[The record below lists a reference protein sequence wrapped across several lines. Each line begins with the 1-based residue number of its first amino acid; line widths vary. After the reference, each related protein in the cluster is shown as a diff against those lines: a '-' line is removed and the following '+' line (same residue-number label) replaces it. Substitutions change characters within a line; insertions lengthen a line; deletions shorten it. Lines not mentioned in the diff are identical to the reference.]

1 MPAYP
6 FRQVDVF
13 TSRPL
18 FGNPVAVVFGA
29 DGLSDEQ
36 MRTIARW
43 TNLSETTFFQQPSP
57 NSGADYRLRIFAPGG
72 ELPFAGHPT
81 IGSAHA
87 YIERGGARRD
97 PDFMRQECGAGVLAL
112 HTVGEGSESLVF
124 AETPEARFVHDFN
137 TSVEAISAAL
147 SASVA
152 TETPPASFDNGPVW
166 LFTPMQSSEAV
177 AALKPDMG
185 AVERLSRD
193 FSLTG
198 IAAFALISAHPEEAA
213 AVSKGHPDAP
223 GRIEGPA
230 VHIRCFAPAFG
241 VPEDPVTGSAN
252 AALPS
257 YMERFGLID
266 RTGREY
272 VATQGME
279 LGRNGRVHVRTD
291 GRRTEIGGQCV
302 TVIEGE
308 IRL

>member
-1 MPAYP
+1 MRTHP

-13 TSRPL
+13 TSRPF
-18 FGNPVAVVFGA
+18 FGNPVAVVFDA
-29 DGLSDEQ
+29 DDLSDEQ
-36 MRTIARW
+36 MLKIANW

-57 NSGADYRLRIFAPGG
+57 NSGADYRLRIWTPGG

-81 IGSAHA
+81 VGSAHA
-87 YIERGGARRD
+87 YIERGGARLD
-97 PDFMRQECGAGVLAL
+97 PEVMRQECGAGILEL
-112 HTVGEGSESLVF
+112 HSVAEGSESLVF
-124 AETPEARFVHDFN
+124 AETPEAKFVHDFS
-137 TSVEAISAAL
+137 TSVEAISATLGAP
-147 SASVA
+147 VA
-152 TETPPASFDNGPVW
+152 IATPPASFDNGPVW
-166 LFTPMQSSEAV
+166 LFTPLESSEAI

-198 IAAFALISAHPEEAA
+198 IAAFALLDHPAHP
-213 AVSKGHPDAP
+213 KDPK
-223 GRIEGPA
+223 GPA

-252 AALPS
+252 GALPS
-257 YMERFGLID
+257 YLERFGLLD

-272 VATQGME
+272 VAMQGME
-279 LGRNGRVHVRTD
+279 LGRDGRVHVRAPA
-291 GRRTEIGGQCV
+291 GGRTEIGGQCV

>member
-1 MPAYP
+1 MRAYP

-13 TSRPL
+13 TARPFL
-18 FGNPVAVVFGA
+18 GNPVAIVFDA
-29 DGLSDEQ
+29 DDLSDEQ
-36 MRTIARW
+36 MLKIANW

-57 NSGADYRLRIFAPGG
+57 NSGADYRLRIWTPGG

-81 IGSAHA
+81 VGSAHA
-87 YIERGGARRD
+87 YIERGGARLD
-97 PDFMRQECGAGVLAL
+97 PDIMRQECGAGVLAIR
-112 HTVGEGSESLVF
+112 TVGEGSESLVF
-124 AETPEARFVHDFN
+124 AETPEVRFVHDFN

-147 SASVA
+147 GAPVA

-166 LFTPMQSSEAV
+166 LFVRLESSAAI

-213 AVSKGHPDAP
+213 AVSRGHA
-223 GRIEGPA
+223 EALEAA
-230 VHIRCFAPAFG
+230 VHIRAFAPAFG

-252 AALPS
+252 GSLPS
-257 YMERFGLID
+257 YLERYGLLD
-266 RTGREY
+266 CTGLEY
-272 VATQGME
+272 VAMQGME
-279 LGRNGRVHVRTD
+279 LGRDGRVHVRTD

-308 IRL
+308 IWV